1 MRTLKIPV
9 IMLAAVVMA
18 LACNAQQN
26 AYASIF
32 QKQPATVGNSALRFY
47 GGLSHQHQ
55 NYFNKAFSLQGIE
68 GGIILDDKLF
78 VGVYGS
84 AFVSNH
90 EITIENNPM
99 YILMNQA
106 GLAGGFTCNST
117 RLLHAGILLNIG
129 CFSLAGNDKAMPVFK
144 SGARAILLSGLVISP
159 QAFAEINVTGWMR
172 FRTGLAYNFYSYGDH
187 SRVHES
193 DLEKASINFGFLFG
207 KFY

>member
-1 MRTLKIPV
+1 MRTFRISVL
-9 IMLAAVVMA
+9 MLVAMV
-18 LACNAQQN
+18 LLLTCKAQEN
-26 AYASIF
+26 VYASIF
-32 QKQPATVGNSALRFY
+32 KRQPASTGNAALRLY

-68 GGIILDDKLF
+68 GGVILKDKLF

-90 EITIENNPM
+90 EIDLENNPM

-106 GLAGGFTCNST
+106 GLAGGFACNSNK
-117 RLLHAGILLNIG
+117 LLHAGLLLNIG
-129 CFSLAGNDKAMPVFK
+129 CFSLAGNDEAMPVFK
-144 SGARAILLSGLVISP
+144 NGTRRISLSGMVVSP

-172 FRTGLAYNFYSYGDH
+172 FRTGLAYNFYSYSDH
-187 SRVHES
+187 SQVREN

-207 KFY
+207 RFF

>member
-26 AYASIF
+26 AYVSIF
-32 QKQPATVGNSALRFY
+32 HNQPAYVPNAALRFY

-68 GGIILDDKLF
+68 GGIILNDKIF

-90 EITIENNPM
+90 EIAIENNPM

-129 CFSLAGNDKAMPVFK
+129 CFSLAGNDKTMPVFK
-144 SGARAILLSGLVISP
+144 SGTRTISLSGVVISP
-159 QAFAEINVTGWMR
+159 QAFAEINVTGWQR
-172 FRTGLAYNFYSYGDH
+172 FRTGLAYNFYSYSDH
-187 SRVHES
+187 SQVREN

-207 KFY
+207 RFF